1 MLKSG
6 IIYFAGRVGAALI
19 VLLSI
24 SIYTRLLS
32 PAEYGVYA
40 LVVSGVTMTYA
51 AIMQWLTFSLGR
63 FLPAYAEREEIV
75 LSHVAA
81 SYFGVALMVVLGVLL
96 AAPLLE
102 LDANGL
108 ELLVLSVII
117 FLAVSFSELN
127 LVVFQMRRQPLLYI
141 GFALSRV
148 AVAGAIGIAL
158 AYFGWGSVGLL
169 VGLVV
174 GNLCISLPNAFL
186 NWRVVDFKLLERPLL
201 DELAAYGLPFAM
213 TGALGAFISLSDRYI
228 LQFLMGTE
236 ATGLYAASY
245 DLAMRT
251 LHVLMM
257 VVAIACNPVI
267 YRVYEAQ
274 GRAAAEPLIRGQG
287 ELLLGLALPAAS
299 AFIML
304 APAITFVM
312 LGKEFQQ
319 AARELIPWIAAA
331 TVLSGFQS
339 FFLSLAFS
347 LPKRPLRQTYVFV
360 AGALV
365 NVILN
370 LLLIP
375 RFGLIGAAL
384 ATVAAYALIMVGSL
398 VVGRRLYPLPFSMI
412 ALWKI
417 LTGCAALVLI
427 LWPVSDST
435 DVPVVVL
442 HGLAGA
448 IAYAMIVCSLDV
460 AQSRRACSRVL
471 QRGLAYMRAGPERS

>member
-1 MLKSG
+1 MLKSTV
-6 IIYFAGRVGAALI
+6 IYFAGRAGAALI
-19 VLLSI
+19 VVLSI
-24 SIYTRLLS
+24 SVYTRLLS

-40 LVVSGVTMTYA
+40 LIVSGVTMAFA
-51 AIMQWLTFSLGR
+51 ATMQWLAFSLGR
-63 FLPAYAEREEIV
+63 FLPAYPEREDMV

-81 SYFGVALMVVLGVLL
+81 SYAVVALTGVLGVAL
-96 AAPLLE
+96 AATFLE
-102 LDANGL
+102 LDATGFEFL
-108 ELLVLSVII
+108 MLGALI
-117 FLAVSFSELN
+117 FLALSFSELT
-127 LVVFQMRRQPLLYI
+127 LVVFQARRQPLLYL
-141 GFALSRV
+141 GFALLRV
-148 AVAGAIGIAL
+148 AVAAAIGIAL

-174 GNLCISLPNAFL
+174 GNLCISLPNAL
-186 NWRVVDFKLLERPLL
+186 RHWRVVDFKLLERPVLA
-201 DELAAYGLPFAM
+201 ELAAYGLPFAM

-228 LQFLMGTE
+228 LQFLIGAE

-257 VVAIACNPVI
+257 VVAMACNPVI
-267 YRVYEAQ
+267 FRVYEAE

-287 ELLLGLALPAAS
+287 ELLLGLALPAAV

-304 APAITFVM
+304 APAISFVL

-319 AARELIPWIAAA
+319 AARELIPWIAVA
-331 TVLSGFQS
+331 TVLSGFQA
-339 FFLSLAFS
+339 FYLSLAFS

-365 NVILN
+365 NVVLN
-370 LLLIP
+370 FLLIP

-384 ATVAAYALIMVGSL
+384 ATVAAYALIMVASWL
-398 VVGRRLYPLPFSMI
+398 VGRRVHPLPFSMI

-417 LTGCAALVLI
+417 LIAGAALALI
-427 LWPVSDST
+427 LWPVRDST
-435 DVPVVVL
+435 ELPRVIL
-442 HGLAGA
+442 HGVAGA

-460 AQSRRACSRVL
+460 AQSRRPFSRVL
-471 QRGLAYMRAGPERS
+471 RRGLAYMRAGLERS